1 MHGSKNE
8 ELNNHV
14 HDNLLNHLGKN
25 CIPESGRGHLIR
37 EAHTSLI

>member
-25 CIPESGRGHLIR
+25 CILETGRGNLKR
-37 EAHTSLI
+37 EAPASLT